1 MMAPLIQSLLQG
13 AEAVRQL
20 LGDPVRLWPGNAP
33 QNTQLPYATWEVVG
47 GSPAASLSE
56 PPPADGWRV
65 RITVWGDSL
74 SQANA
79 VAVAIRAE
87 VERVGSIESYNPT
100 PDSEDTDAMGISF
113 DARLLHIR

>member
-1 MMAPLIQSLLQG
+1 MVPLVQSLLQG

-20 LGDPVRLWPGNAP
+20 LGDPVRLWPGTAP
-33 QNTQLPYATWEVVG
+33 QDTPLPYATWDVVG
-47 GSPAASLSE
+47 GSPAASISE

-74 SQANA
+74 SEANA

-87 VERVGSIESYNPT
+87 VERVGIIESYNPT
-100 PDSEDTDAMGISF
+100 PDSDDTDAMGISF
-113 DARLLHIR
+113 DARLLQIR

>member
-1 MMAPLIQSLLQG
+1 MMVPLVQSLLQG

-20 LGDPVRLWPGNAP
+20 LGDPVRLWLGKSPRD
-33 QNTQLPYATWEVVG
+33 TLLPYATWEVVG
-47 GSPAASLSE
+47 GIPTMTLSE
-56 PPPADGWRV
+56 TPPADGWRV

-87 VERVGSIESYNPT
+87 IELVGSIESYNPT
-100 PDSEDTDAMGISF
+100 PDSDDTDAMGISF
-113 DARLLHIR
+113 DARLLQLR

>member
-1 MMAPLIQSLLQG
+1 MMVPLVQSLMQG

-33 QNTQLPYATWEVVG
+33 QGTPLPYATWDVVG
-47 GSPAASLSE
+47 GSPAASMSE

-100 PDSEDTDAMGISF
+100 PDSDDTAAMGISF
-113 DARLLHIR
+113 DARLLQIR

>member
-1 MMAPLIQSLLQG
+1 MMVPLVQSLLQG
-13 AEAVRQL
+13 AESVRLL
-20 LGDPVRLWPGNAP
+20 LGDPVRLWRGNAP
-33 QNTQLPYATWEVVG
+33 QDTQLPYATWEVVG
-47 GSPAASLSE
+47 GAPAASLSE

-100 PDSEDTDAMGISF
+100 PDSDDTDAMAISF
-113 DARLLHIR
+113 DARLLQVR

>member
-1 MMAPLIQSLLQG
+1 MMVPLVQSLLQG
-13 AEAVRQL
+13 AEVVRQL

-33 QNTQLPYATWEVVG
+33 QDTPLPYATWDVVG
-47 GSPAASLSE
+47 GSPAASMSE

-87 VERVGSIESYNPT
+87 IERVGSIESYNPT
-100 PDSEDTDAMGISF
+100 PDSDDTDATGISF
-113 DARLLHIR
+113 DARLLQIR